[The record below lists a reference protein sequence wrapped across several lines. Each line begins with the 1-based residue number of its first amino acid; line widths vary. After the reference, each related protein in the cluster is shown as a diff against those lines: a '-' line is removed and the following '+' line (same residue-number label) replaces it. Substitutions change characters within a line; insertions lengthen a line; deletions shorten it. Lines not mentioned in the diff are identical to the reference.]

1 MKTIAVASAKGGS
14 GKSSITAALA
24 VRACQ
29 DTPKVALMD
38 LNLDQGS
45 LTQWWTV
52 RGSPD
57 APGLALN
64 VENVPRD
71 VRTLATAYD
80 WLFIDT
86 PPSEMDLIEQAIA
99 VADAV
104 LVPVRCGFF
113 DVIAVQTVIEMCR
126 EHRRPFAFVLTAVD
140 ARYKTLTKQT
150 LAALADLGPLLKT
163 QISYRQPW
171 IAALVIGKTGP
182 EIEKDLRP
190 EIDGLWAEVK
200 CLAQK
205 GRAQ

>member
-14 GKSSITAALA
+14 GKSSLTAALA

-29 DTPKVALMD
+29 DTPKVAMMD
-38 LNLDQGS
+38 LDAGQAS
-45 LTQWWTV
+45 LRQWWTV

-57 APGLALN
+57 VPGLAVN
-64 VENVPRD
+64 VSNVPRD
-71 VRTLATAYD
+71 VKTLATGYE

-86 PPSEMDLIEQAIA
+86 PPAEMDLIEQAIA

-113 DVIAVQTVIEMCR
+113 DVLAVQTVCEMCR
-126 EHRRPFAFVLTAVD
+126 GHRKPFAFVMAAVD
-140 ARYKTLTKQT
+140 VRFKSLRTQT
-150 LAALADLGPLLKT
+150 FAALADFGPVLKT
-163 QISYRQPW
+163 HVSYRQPW

-190 EIDGLWAEVK
+190 ELDSLWVEVK
-200 CLAQK
+200 ALATEGGVK
-205 GRAQ
+205 